1 MPSMHRLTAAALL
14 LLPGAAAHG
23 QAAATPEQRAPGRG
37 TAAYAACLDRAGGVT
52 PAMVQCSNEE
62 AGRWDRRLNAAYG
75 GIMRDPGW
83 NAETKALLRDAQRA
97 WIAYRDR
104 SCAAQGE
111 LAAEGGTLS
120 RIIAADCV
128 ARLTADRAAELEETQ
143 RGAAGR

>member
-23 QAAATPEQRAPGRG
+23 QAAATPERATP
-37 TAAYAACLDRAGGVT
+37 AYAACLDRAGGVT

-120 RIIAADCV
+120 RIVAADCV
-128 ARLTADRAAELEETQ
+128 ARLTADRASELEETQ
-143 RGAAGR
+143 RRAAGR